1 MKIDHEFIDAVNQRS
16 ILDIKIML
24 KDSLV
29 VDPTFA
35 EFDEMLLFT
44 KQQGLELYDK
54 HDGEALKYD
63 EKEWTKDY
71 MNKQMVQLVYNFSE
85 ERVNLLKN
93 ICKKLYPQRIQ
104 MIENERRNPS
114 NRQIKITKDKAATG
128 LIALGTAATVGGI
141 VIESAI
147 GEIAIE
153 SAIAAGL
160 IAIKPVVIATGVS
173 MIVIG
178 GAIKVIGGR

>member
-1 MKIDHEFIDAVNQRS
+1 MKIDQEFIDAVNQRS
-16 ILDIKIML
+16 IRDIKIML

-71 MNKQMVQLVYNFSE
+71 MNKQMVQLVYKFSE
-85 ERVNLLKN
+85 
-93 ICKKLYPQRIQ
+93 
-104 MIENERRNPS
+104 
-114 NRQIKITKDKAATG
+114 
-128 LIALGTAATVGGI
+128 
-141 VIESAI
+141 
-147 GEIAIE
+147 
-153 SAIAAGL
+153 
-160 IAIKPVVIATGVS
+160 
-173 MIVIG
+173 
-178 GAIKVIGGR
+178 